1 MQHFNPPASIGISL
15 PKKAVVFGLG
25 VISGLLRLSAARNG
39 TTIPKPK
46 VVLLEPF
53 GMGDA
58 ISLLP
63 LVSLLHDH
71 GFGVIVCARPA
82 WRSLFPGYVEWI
94 DCSVPWA
101 SYGDGEKY
109 QLKSLLGGPFREFL
123 KRLRT
128 LASGHIGL
136 DTRGDARSTLLL
148 WTAGCQ
154 TVYSLDRYLGSDLKN
169 LRWAAP
175 ALRLESHLRR
185 WQVNAQFI
193 SLLGGSPEQADRP
206 RIARFSRPE
215 AQPKPHGI
223 GLVPV
228 TPWPGRA
235 WPARCWQE
243 LIQKLLDAGETVVAM
258 AGPGQEASLRQA
270 VGPTPSLILC
280 SSMTEWIER
289 LSGLEAVIAIDSGPT
304 HLVDAL
310 GLPLVALYG
319 SGQLPLWAPSGPR
332 SVALHR
338 QNDPDYTPIH
348 PVDANIPRGLELM
361 ARHTVEDVLHAL
373 ADVRQRAETAS

>member
-25 VISGLLRLSAARNG
+25 VLSGLVRLRAARNR
-39 TTIPKPK
+39 TSTAKPK

-63 LVSLLHDH
+63 LVQLLHEH
-71 GFGVIVCARPA
+71 EFGVIICARPA
-82 WRSLFPGYVEWI
+82 WRSLFPDYVEWI

-109 QLKSLLGGPFREFL
+109 QLKSLLGGPFRDFL
-123 KRLRT
+123 KRLRA

-148 WTAGCQ
+148 WIAGCQ

-169 LRWAAP
+169 IPWAAR

-193 SLLGGSPEQADRP
+193 SPLTGSSLQPGRP
-206 RIARFSRPE
+206 QIARHLGPASQSR
-215 AQPKPHGI
+215 PHGI
-223 GLVPV
+223 GIIPI

-235 WPARCWQE
+235 WPAPCWQE
-243 LIQKLLDAGETVVAM
+243 LIQQLLDAGETVIAM
-258 AGPGQEASLRQA
+258 GGPGQEASLRQA
-270 VGPTPSLILC
+270 VGPNPSLILC
-280 SSMTEWIER
+280 TSMTSWIER

-332 SVALHR
+332 SLALHR

-348 PVDANIPRGLELM
+348 PVDANISRGLELM

-373 ADVRQRAETAS
+373 ADVRQRAATVS

>member
-1 MQHFNPPASIGISL
+1 MQHFNPPASIGISW

-82 WRSLFPGYVEWI
+82 WRSLFPSYVEWI

-109 QLKSLLGGPFREFL
+109 QLKSLLGGPFRAFL

-148 WTAGCQ
+148 WIAGCQ

-169 LRWAAP
+169 LPWAAA
-175 ALRLESHLRR
+175 ALRLESHFRR

-193 SLLGGSPEQADRP
+193 SPLTGSSLQAARP
-206 RIARFSRPE
+206 QITRHSSPASQSR
-215 AQPKPHGI
+215 PHGI
-223 GLVPV
+223 GIIPIA
-228 TPWPGRA
+228 PWPGKA
-235 WPARCWQE
+235 WPATCWQE

-258 AGPGQEASLRQA
+258 GGPGQDASLRQA
-270 VGPTPSLILC
+270 VGPSPAIILC
-280 SSMTEWIER
+280 TSIASWIER

-304 HLVDAL
+304 HLGDAL
-310 GLPLVALYG
+310 GIPLVALYG

-373 ADVRQRAETAS
+373 ADVRQRAETSP